1 MELRKFNNKV
11 VTITDVD
18 NQTFEGICLF
28 EDKDAFDEEYDAL
41 SVKTGLRW
49 MRLFENEILKVEVA
63 DNIDQSKSSQI
74 CF

>member
-1 MELRKFNNKV
+1 MELRKFNDKV

-28 EDKDAFDEEYDAL
+28 EDKHTFDEEYNAL

-49 MRLFENEILKVEVA
+49 IRLFENEIFKVEIA
-63 DNIDQSKSSQI
+63 DKIDQSKSP
-74 CF
+74 

>member
-11 VTITDVD
+11 VTMTAVD

-28 EDKDAFDEEYDAL
+28 EDKHTFDEEYNAL

-49 MRLFENEILKVEVA
+49 IRLFENEILKVEIA
-63 DNIDQSKSSQI
+63 DKIDQSKSP
-74 CF
+74 

>member
-18 NQTFEGICLF
+18 NHTFEGICLF
-28 EDKDAFDEEYDAL
+28 EDKDNAL

-49 MRLFENEILKVEVA
+49 MRLFENEILKVEIA
-63 DNIDQSKSSQI
+63 DKIEQLKSP
-74 CF
+74 

>member
-11 VTITDVD
+11 VTMTDVD

-28 EDKDAFDEEYDAL
+28 EDKHTFDEEYNAL

-49 MRLFENEILKVEVA
+49 MRLFENEILKVEIT
-63 DNIDQSKSSQI
+63 DKIDRSKSP
-74 CF
+74 

>member
-1 MELRKFNNKV
+1 MELRKLNNKI

-28 EDKDAFDEEYDAL
+28 EDKDTFDEEYDVL

-49 MRLFENEILKVEVA
+49 MRLFENEILKVEIA
-63 DNIDQSKSSQI
+63 DNIDQSKSS
-74 CF
+74 

>member
-28 EDKDAFDEEYDAL
+28 EDKNTFDKKYDAL

-49 MRLFENEILKVEVA
+49 MRSFENEILKVEIA
-63 DNIDQSKSSQI
+63 DRIDQSKSP
-74 CF
+74 

>member
-1 MELRKFNNKV
+1 MKLRKFNNKI

-18 NQTFEGICLF
+18 NQTFEGMCLF
-28 EDKDAFDEEYDAL
+28 EDKDTFHEKYDAL

-63 DNIDQSKSSQI
+63 DKIDQSKSS
-74 CF
+74 

>member
-11 VTITDVD
+11 VTMTDVD

-28 EDKDAFDEEYDAL
+28 EDKHTFDEEYNAL

-49 MRLFENEILKVEVA
+49 MRLFENEILKVEIA
-63 DNIDQSKSSQI
+63 DKIDRSKSPQKQI
-74 CF
+74 

>member
-11 VTITDVD
+11 VTITNVD

-28 EDKDAFDEEYDAL
+28 EDKDAL

-63 DNIDQSKSSQI
+63 DNIDQSKSS
-74 CF
+74 

>member
-11 VTITDVD
+11 VTMTDVD

-28 EDKDAFDEEYDAL
+28 EDKHTFDEEYNAL

-49 MRLFENEILKVEVA
+49 MRLFENEILKVEIA
-63 DNIDQSKSSQI
+63 DKIDQSKSPSI

>member
-28 EDKDAFDEEYDAL
+28 EDKDTFDEECDAL

-49 MRLFENEILKVEVA
+49 MRLFENEILKVEIA
-63 DNIDQSKSSQI
+63 DKIDQSKSP
-74 CF
+74 

>member
-1 MELRKFNNKV
+1 MELRKFNNKI

>member
-1 MELRKFNNKV
+1 MKLRKFNNKV

-41 SVKTGLRW
+41 SVKTGLP
-49 MRLFENEILKVEVA
+49 MDEIIENEILKVEIA
-63 DNIDQSKSSQI
+63 DKIDQSKSP
-74 CF
+74 